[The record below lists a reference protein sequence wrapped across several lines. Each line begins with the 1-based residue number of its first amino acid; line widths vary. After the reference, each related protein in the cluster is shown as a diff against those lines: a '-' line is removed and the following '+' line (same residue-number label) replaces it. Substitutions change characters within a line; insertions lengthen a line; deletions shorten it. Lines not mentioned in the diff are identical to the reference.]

1 MNCQQRELI
10 PDYLEDNLPEEA
22 AESFERHLEEC
33 DCCVSALAASEQSG
47 RVPEWLL
54 SAQKRVGEG
63 KLRNLMDPGMDGV
76 DSGVDDGESLPP
88 DQATAFRVE
97 PAAPDADSVR
107 YSWKRRIGSGGMGE
121 VWEGWDHLMRR
132 PVALK
137 RLRHHSHDFEGV
149 QRLLQEATTL
159 SRLSC
164 PHIVTVYGVVA
175 DHVRPVLVMEFIPG
189 MTLSEWQDGRP
200 LRQKDAA
207 EVVLILAQA
216 LQHAHAQGV
225 IHRDLKPS
233 NILLRTDSTT
243 DLPRDERGVLQ
254 IWLSDFG
261 LARFTDD
268 PSLTQSGQL
277 LGTPVYMAPEQ
288 LGGGHAADCRTDIY
302 GLGAVLY
309 ELLTGIP
316 PFMGNDSVA
325 LMQLIRTQEPVSPR
339 RLQPQ
344 LSRDIETICLKC
356 LSRRPAERYATSAA
370 LAADLQAF
378 IAGLPIAAR
387 PVSLPVRL
395 LRWSDR
401 NRALA
406 VTLSGAVLAL
416 LIALLLGLFAVRE
429 QGRTLT
435 LQRQAAVHERQLR
448 LRAEVAEKDA
458 KERSR
463 AESQL
468 RSKHEALLLQMVRT
482 VENQLRIPVSPTATV
497 GSAENPGKLDSGFL
511 TTQVIT
517 EYLQSLKQLNQPL
530 SWTELE
536 LMIRLLSL
544 KIITLDASGI
554 SPLIS
559 RIDEALVVH
568 EIQPVNPL
576 DYVEFLKIR
585 QMLFS
590 ETDNTLQQREDQRQ
604 RWLAIARR
612 FLDAARRCEPNS
624 VEVTR
629 FLDARCEALMQA
641 FEFGK
646 LSDQYPANARDQQ
659 VAHLRLLKAILSE
672 PTPASANPRNAERE
686 LLTIIENA
694 LREYVP

>member
-22 AESFERHLEEC
+22 AESFEQHLEEC

-47 RVPEWLL
+47 RVPEWLR
-54 SAQKRVGEG
+54 SAQKRVVEG
-63 KLRNLMDPGMDGV
+63 KLRNLMAPAKDGV

-88 DQATAFRVE
+88 DQATVFRTE
-97 PAAPDADSVR
+97 PDAPGADGVR

-137 RLRHHSHDFEGV
+137 RLRHHSRDFEGV

-175 DHVRPVLVMEFIPG
+175 DHIHPVLVMEFIPG

-288 LGGGHAADCRTDIY
+288 LSGGHAADCRTDIY

-316 PFMGNDSVA
+316 PFMGNDSIA
-325 LMQLIRTQEPVSPR
+325 LMQLIRTRDPVSPR

-344 LSRDIETICLKC
+344 LSLDIETICLKC
-356 LSRRPAERYATSAA
+356 LSRRPADRYATSAA
-370 LAADLQAF
+370 VAEDLQAF
-378 IAGLPIAAR
+378 IAGLPISAR
-387 PVSLPVRL
+387 PISLPVRL

-416 LIALLLGLFAVRE
+416 LIAMVMGLFAIQE
-429 QGRTLT
+429 QARTLT

-448 LRAEVAEKDA
+448 LRAEVAEKEA
-458 KERSR
+458 KERAR

-468 RSKHEALLLQMVRT
+468 RSKHEALLLQMVKSI
-482 VENQLRIPVSPTATV
+482 ENHLRIPVSPTATQ
-497 GSAENPGKLDSGFL
+497 GSAETPGKLDTGFL
-511 TTQVIT
+511 STQVLT

-536 LMIRLLSL
+536 LMIHLLSL

-604 RWLAIARR
+604 KWLAIARR

-629 FLDARCEALMQA
+629 FLDARCEALTQA

-646 LSDQYPANARDQQ
+646 LPDQYPANAGDQL

-672 PTPASANPRNAERE
+672 PTPASANPRTAERA

-694 LREYVP
+694 LGNQAP